1 MSASA
6 IAPTPDRRK
15 GAWTIG
21 AIGSAHFTSHF
32 LQLSIAPLLP
42 ILHDELGVDFIQLGF
57 ILTVFYTASGAG
69 QVLSG
74 MLVDRFGAH
83 RLLVGGMLLQAI
95 SFAAM
100 GLSPGY
106 ATLIPLAAMA
116 GLGNSVYHPADL
128 SILSSRVNPAYLG
141 RAFAVHS
148 MAGAAGFAS
157 GPLVT
162 GIVGENFGWRAA
174 LILAGGFGVLM
185 ATFLAF
191 SRPLRLPSGARSVS
205 GATEVRPVAALNTDF
220 LQIVLMPV
228 MLTGF
233 AYFLLTS
240 FAESGIQSFSITVL
254 AEGYGTKLALATGAV
269 TAYQLGSAGGVL
281 SGGYIAD
288 RTSRYERVAATGLVL
303 SALFMFTVAY
313 PALPIA
319 AIIILLAC
327 AGFSSGATKPA
338 RDLLIRHAAP
348 SGGLGKA
355 FGVVYSGLDVGSLLA
370 PVAYGAL
377 LDRNLDNLVFVVSG
391 AVMLLAT
398 FTIFQVYS
406 RATRQRFFGPE
417 TGPPL
422 KDKDGEQDG

>member
-1 MSASA
+1 
-6 IAPTPDRRK
+6 
-15 GAWTIG
+15 
-21 AIGSAHFTSHF
+21 
-32 LQLSIAPLLP
+32 
-42 ILHDELGVDFIQLGF
+42 
-57 ILTVFYTASGAG
+57 
-69 QVLSG
+69 
-74 MLVDRFGAH
+74 
-83 RLLVGGMLLQAI
+83 
-95 SFAAM
+95 
-100 GLSPGY
+100 
-106 ATLIPLAAMA
+106 
-116 GLGNSVYHPADL
+116 
-128 SILSSRVNPAYLG
+128 
-141 RAFAVHS
+141 
-148 MAGAAGFAS
+148 
-157 GPLVT
+157 
-162 GIVGENFGWRAA
+162 
-174 LILAGGFGVLM
+174 
-185 ATFLAF
+185 
-191 SRPLRLPSGARSVS
+191 
-205 GATEVRPVAALNTDF
+205 
-220 LQIVLMPV
+220 MPV

-254 AEGYGTKLALATGAV
+254 TEGYGTKLALATGAV

-288 RTSRYERVAATGLVL
+288 RTSRYEGVEATGIVL
-303 SALFMFTVAY
+303 YDLFMFTVAY